1 MFVLLYMV
9 LRYFNLFIF
18 IVDRL
23 GGVMVAV
30 LASSVEGRGFDPRP
44 GQTIDIKIF
53 YLLLLR

>member
-1 MFVLLYMV
+1 MV